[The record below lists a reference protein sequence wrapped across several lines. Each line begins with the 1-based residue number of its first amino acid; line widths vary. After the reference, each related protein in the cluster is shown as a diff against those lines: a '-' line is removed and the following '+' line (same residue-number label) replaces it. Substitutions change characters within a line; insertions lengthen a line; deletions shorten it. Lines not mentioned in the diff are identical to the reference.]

1 MGVPMPM
8 MMVVM
13 AMRRVMAVIIM
24 IVPMI
29 VPMIV
34 AMIGMVVFERDVHG
48 SAYTPFAPTA
58 KLVLDNALNVIM

>member
-1 MGVPMPM
+1 MPM

-29 VPMIV
+29 
-34 AMIGMVVFERDVHG
+34 GMVVFKRDVHG
-48 SAYTPFAPTA
+48 SAYTPFEPTA

>member
-13 AMRRVMAVIIM
+13 AMRRVMAVIIT
-24 IVPMI
+24 IVP
-29 VPMIV
+29 
-34 AMIGMVVFERDVHG
+34 MIGMVVFERDVHG
-48 SAYTPFAPTA
+48 FAYTLFAPTA

>member
-13 AMRRVMAVIIM
+13 AMRRVMAVIFM
-24 IVPMI
+24 IVP
-29 VPMIV
+29 
-34 AMIGMVVFERDVHG
+34 MIGMVVFKRDVHG
-48 SAYTPFAPTA
+48 SAYTPFEPTA